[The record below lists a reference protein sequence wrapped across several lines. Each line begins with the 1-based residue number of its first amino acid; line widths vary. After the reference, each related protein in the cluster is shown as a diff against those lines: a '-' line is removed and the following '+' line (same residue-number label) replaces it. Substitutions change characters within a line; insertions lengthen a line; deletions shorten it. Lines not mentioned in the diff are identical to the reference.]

1 MIHTYTL
8 GYRVLFAVIAA
19 LQKEVQYYRVPC
31 LVLGY
36 SSAQAIFM
44 SATVVS
50 RHAVPQISDS
60 TITSDH
66 SGMHRRSACVV
77 VVVLLLLVVL

>member
-1 MIHTYTL
+1 MIHTYTH
-8 GYRVLFAVIAA
+8 GYRVLFAVVAA
-19 LQKEVQYYRVPC
+19 LQKEVQCYRMPC
-31 LVLGY
+31 LVMGC

-50 RHAVPQISDS
+50 RHAAPQISDS

-66 SGMHRRSACVV
+66 SGMHRRSACVAV
-77 VVVLLLLVVL
+77 VLLLVVL

>member
-1 MIHTYTL
+1 M
-8 GYRVLFAVIAA
+8 
-19 LQKEVQYYRVPC
+19 
-31 LVLGY
+31 GY

-77 VVVLLLLVVL
+77 VVVVLLLLVVL